1 MLCYAQTVEQTHDRW
16 TISFSLLKWK
26 LTYPNKPLLNIY
38 NMLIYKR
45 KRKRGKRI
53 MKQSKENLFREM
65 EEFGGAE
72 PKEAVNTIIDF
83 LGWINDSG
91 TDIDER
97 VSDAIKRLQTFVKE
111 VDQVD
116 PLGMF
121 LDEEIK
127 FRLKEIHGIE
137 NPSQELVDKIN
148 FDGLDDCEGYLDNE
162 YIDNVIREQIELYNK
177 EKKEE

>member
-1 MLCYAQTVEQTHDRW
+1 
-16 TISFSLLKWK
+16 
-26 LTYPNKPLLNIY
+26 
-38 NMLIYKR
+38 
-45 KRKRGKRI
+45 

-65 EEFGGAE
+65 EEFGYAE
-72 PKEAVNTIIDF
+72 PKGALETIEDF
-83 LGWINDSG
+83 LGDLFENDEL
-91 TDIDER
+91 DDER
-97 VSDAIKRLQTFVKE
+97 VSDAIKRLRAFVEE

-127 FRLKEIHGIE
+127 FRLKEIHHIE

>member
-1 MLCYAQTVEQTHDRW
+1 
-16 TISFSLLKWK
+16 
-26 LTYPNKPLLNIY
+26 
-38 NMLIYKR
+38 
-45 KRKRGKRI
+45 

-83 LGWINDSG
+83 LGWINESG

-97 VSDAIKRLQTFVKE
+97 VSDAIKRLKTFVEE
-111 VDQVD
+111 VDKVD

-121 LDEEIK
+121 IDQEIK

-137 NPSQELVDKIN
+137 NPSQDLVDRIN
-148 FDGLDDCEGYLDNE
+148 YDGLDDCEGYLDND
-162 YIDNVIREQIELYNK
+162 YIDNVIIEQIELYVKELKESGKNK
-177 EKKEE
+177 EELEELEKAMNE